1 MSFILFVWLALGSSS
16 FILHKIVTANY
27 QTNLNQEIFI
37 KELNTTIQNYSLG
50 ANVPKSVLESV
61 VTKSDIKDGPKQMDY
76 PVIKQRIVEKIDQYI
91 VESTTNEETKKDEES
106 VNKLVDEIIN
116 KIKGEIN
123 TSFLFFN
130 QTIEMII
137 PITTTFTIIMFIN
150 ATITVLLFLL
160 VFKKSVLTYL
170 NYSFWSTGI
179 LLGILSIIIWL
190 TPFDL
195 LALSSKTNIAVLSD
209 MASYAFTLAMMGCTI
224 YLFLGSILSFFE
236 NKNKA

>member
-16 FILHKIVTANY
+16 FILNKIVTANY
-27 QTNLNQEIFI
+27 QTNLSQEIFI
-37 KELNTTIQNYSLG
+37 KELNSTIQNYSLG

-91 VESTTNEETKKDEES
+91 IESTTNEETKKDEES
-106 VNKLVDEIIN
+106 VNELVDEIIN

-123 TSFLFFN
+123 TSFLFLN

-209 MASYAFTLAMMGCTI
+209 MASYAFSLAMMGCTI